1 MATPNIV
8 KPIKYDSKIR
18 SNPTL
23 KYLPP
28 LNSIPFIKSPIKIA
42 ADAHSSPNDKNGK
55 LVMNKFSAKL

>member
-8 KPIKYDSKIR
+8 KPRKYDNNIR

-28 LNSIPFIKSPIKIA
+28 LKSIPFMKSPIKIA
-42 ADAHSSPNDKNGK
+42 ADAHSSPNDNNGK
-55 LVMNKFSAKL
+55 LVMNIFL